1 MQPNKLTPPP
11 IAWSDALS
19 VGITELDAAHR
30 ELIELVNDLLESER
44 PGKLEQAIERLLSFT
59 LAHFAQEEA
68 FLLEQNAPARGK
80 HQAEHIRL
88 YAELEAICR
97 RLLKDDGRGLDS
109 ATAAFLR
116 HWMVSH
122 IMSHDKR
129 DSTFISKAS

>member
-1 MQPNKLTPPP
+1 MTSLP

-19 VGITELDAAHR
+19 VGSVELDDAHR
-30 ELIELVNDLLESER
+30 QLIDLVNGLFASEAR
-44 PGKLEQAIERLLSFT
+44 GNLEQAVERLLTQT

-68 FLLEQNAPARGK
+68 FLLGQNAPARGK

-97 RLLKDDGRGLDS
+97 RLLKDSGRELDS